1 MKISTKTTYGLQAM
15 VYLSRYDKKP
25 VALKE
30 ISQKERIPF
39 AYLEKI
45 FSILEKNNLV
55 KSKKG
60 PNGGYMLA
68 KKNIT
73 LSDIVAPLEG
83 DIMKCISKGCTMQCK
98 CQTYG
103 VGIKIQEAIY
113 KTLKSI
119 KLFDLSQK
127 S

>member
-15 VYLSRYDKKP
+15 VYLAKHDNKP
-25 VALKE
+25 TALKE

-60 PNGGYMLA
+60 PNGGYMLT

-73 LSDIVAPLEG
+73 LSDVIAPLEG
-83 DIMKCISKGCTMQCK
+83 DIMKCISKGCAMKCQ

-103 VGIKIQEAIY
+103 VGIKIQEAVY
-113 KTLKSI
+113 KTLRTI
-119 KLFDLSQK
+119 KLYDLAK
-127 S
+127 K

>member
-15 VYLSRYDKKP
+15 VYLAKHGKQP

-73 LSDIVAPLEG
+73 LSDIIAPLEG
-83 DIMKCISKGCTMQCK
+83 DIMKCISKGCAMQCK
-98 CQTYG
+98 CQTYN
-103 VGIKIQEAIY
+103 VGIKIQEAVY
-113 KTLKSI
+113 QTLKKI
-119 KLFDLSQK
+119 KLHDLTK
-127 S
+127 